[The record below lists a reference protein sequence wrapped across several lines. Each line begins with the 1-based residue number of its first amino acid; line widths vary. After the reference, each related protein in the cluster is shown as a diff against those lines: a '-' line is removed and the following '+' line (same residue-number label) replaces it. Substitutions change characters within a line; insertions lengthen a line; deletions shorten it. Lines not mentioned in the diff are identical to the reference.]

1 MIIIGKK
8 VLRRSHCIF
17 RKYITTITNNNR
29 ITKKNKKV
37 IFSYPVVNINNQYN
51 TSNLFINER
60 SLWTFGTEK
69 PKYKKTMS
77 GKKDFPVVKS
87 ELDWQKELSPDEYY
101 SNDNLL
107 TVFYDGGCSLCTKE
121 INHYIRL
128 QNKHRGKHREQ
139 HLVDFYNIYA
149 EPLHPELERRQI
161 SYVDTQKRM
170 HVLTDDGEI
179 IHGFAAFLEIWN
191 RMKYWEYLYLFT
203 KIWPIPII
211 GEKIYTYWAKRRY
224 DYRKHDIDKDSKC
237 AL

>member
-1 MIIIGKK
+1 MVFLIRHT
-8 VLRRSHCIF
+8 RRRMVGSTNHMKHF
-17 RKYITTITNNNR
+17 LLSYSTEERKDKYYDKREKLGTLLDDGFGDEASFARFSQNVMAKRESTNR
-29 ITKKNKKV
+29 V
-37 IFSYPVVNINNQYN
+37 
-51 TSNLFINER
+51 E
-60 SLWTFGTEK
+60 WT
-69 PKYKKTMS
+69 
-77 GKKDFPVVKS
+77 
-87 ELDWQKELSPDEYY
+87 

-128 QNKHRGKHREQ
+128 QNKHRGKHREH

-161 SYVDTQKRM
+161 SYLDTQKRM

-179 IHGFAAFLEIWN
+179 IHGFAAFLEIWK

-224 DYRKHDIDKDSKC
+224 DYRKHDIDKNSKC